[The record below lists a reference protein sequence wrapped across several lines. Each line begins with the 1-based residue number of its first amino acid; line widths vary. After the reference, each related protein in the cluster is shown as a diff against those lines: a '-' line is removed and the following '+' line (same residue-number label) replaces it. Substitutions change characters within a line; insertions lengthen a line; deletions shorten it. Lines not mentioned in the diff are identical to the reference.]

1 MTIDMKIANDVTLM
15 PIQMIADKLHIDEC
29 YVECYGKYKAKI
41 NLDCFNPDK
50 INSKLIL
57 VTAIN
62 PTQAGEGKTTVSI
75 GLADGLNKIGE
86 KTSLALR
93 EPSMGPVFG
102 LKGGATGG
110 GYSQVVPTD
119 DINLHFTGDMHAITS
134 ATNLIAA
141 VLDNHIYHGNKLNID
156 INKVFWKR
164 CLDVND
170 RSLRAITTTLY
181 KTSFTITAAS
191 EIMAILCLVES
202 LKELKEKLNNIIVA
216 LDIHGNPI
224 TVKKLNITDA
234 LIFILKDAIKPN
246 LIQTLEGTPVF
257 MHGGPFANIAHG
269 CNSILAT
276 KMAMQYSDYV
286 VTEAGFGADL
296 GAEKFLNIKCRKA
309 NIKPDCVVLV
319 ATLKALKLHG
329 GVKNINDLTKENIKA
344 IEIGF
349 NNLLHHYYTIY
360 EQFKI
365 PVVVA
370 LNKFVTDL
378 PIEIEAFKKLCDI
391 NYVVWCLSE
400 SWELG
405 GNGAIELA
413 KIVKKIINNKK
424 HSSLN
429 FSYLYDINDTINN
442 KIDNICFKAYNVNE
456 VIYDENIKN
465 KIETIKKL
473 GYANL
478 PICIAKTPLALNDGS
493 VNKNQIHIK
502 DISIA
507 AGAGFLIV
515 KTGNIMTMPGLPE
528 HPLAEKIKFEN
539 N

>member
-156 INKVFWKR
+156 INKIFWKR

>member
-156 INKVFWKR
+156 INKIFWKR

-378 PIEIEAFKKLCDI
+378 PIEIETFKKLCDI

-413 KIVKKIINNKK
+413 KIVKKIITNKK
-424 HSSLN
+424 RSSLN
-429 FSYLYDINDTINN
+429 FLYLYDINDTINN

>member
-62 PTQAGEGKTTVSI
+62 PTQVGEGKTTVSI

-156 INKVFWKR
+156 INKIFWKR

-170 RSLRAITTTLY
+170 RSLRAITTPLY

-286 VTEAGFGADL
+286 ITEAGFGADL
-296 GAEKFLNIKCRKA
+296 GAEKFLDIKCRKA

-413 KIVKKIINNKK
+413 KIVKKIIHNKK
-424 HSSLN
+424 YSSLN

-456 VIYDENIKN
+456 IIYDENIQN

>member
-156 INKVFWKR
+156 INKIFWKR

-170 RSLRAITTTLY
+170 RSLRAITTPLY

-224 TVKKLNITDA
+224 TVKKLNIIDA
-234 LIFILKDAIKPN
+234 LIFILKDVIKPN

-296 GAEKFLNIKCRKA
+296 GAEKFLDIKCRKA

-424 HSSLN
+424 YSSLN

-465 KIETIKKL
+465 KIEIIKKL